1 MVDNKKSRFS
11 KNFDIKEKTEK
22 KENNKVFSKLEKPKI
37 AKINERSISK
47 NKKNQ
52 HDVETQTANRSKSK
66 LPNPHNLLYG
76 KHAVNAALENPNR
89 VLKVL
94 YVTPSKQ
101 AVYEPYY
108 DKVKI
113 CNISNDELDNLLPF
127 GAVHQGVALLSILKD
142 VSDTQ
147 DYIKT
152 TKPVIVLDGLNDP
165 QNIGAILRTCAA
177 FGVEH
182 LIVQQK
188 GSPEITGAMAKAA
201 AGAVEKV
208 RIHRVVNL
216 SRVLEEF
223 KNNNFMVYGADGHSD
238 TTISD
243 VKFSPKSVI
252 VMGAEGD
259 GMRRLIKDNC
269 DTIIKIPISPQAESL
284 NVSNAFAIIL
294 YVATL

>member
-127 GAVHQGVALLSILKD
+127 GAVHQGVALLSILKV